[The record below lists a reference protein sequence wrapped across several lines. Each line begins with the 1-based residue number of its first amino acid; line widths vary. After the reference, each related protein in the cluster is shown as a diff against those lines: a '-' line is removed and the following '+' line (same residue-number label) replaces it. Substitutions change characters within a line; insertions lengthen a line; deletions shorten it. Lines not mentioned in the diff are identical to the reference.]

1 VAKRVGALGSRGAMP
16 TQPASTA
23 LGRALDDAMV
33 GRRGPLYELLARG
46 SGLPGARVNAALAST
61 FAQTCRGL
69 GRRAD
74 AVALAM
80 AHLSADEAPGA
91 TALEFLPVCG
101 LAALGARAAADE
113 GVRTRFLMEL
123 HARADDLRFR
133 VRDAV
138 IEALARIGG
147 ATGDT
152 LANDVAPWMDG
163 YFHAAAVVRA
173 LAHEAWLSNLHD
185 AGPVVARFDEAFVL
199 ARDAPRAAARY
210 PGRKALVEA
219 LGLAPGH
226 VAARFGVPVF
236 DMLARWSAVE
246 HPELRNA
253 ITATTRSPRLV
264 GRFAT
269 EIERVRRALLDAL
282 PPKRNP
288 DHDFGPTRDRS
299 GARRR
304 GK

>member
-1 VAKRVGALGSRGAMP
+1 MP
-16 TQPASTA
+16 TQPVSTA

-33 GRRGPLYELLARG
+33 GRSGPLYDLLARG
-46 SGLPGARVNAALAST
+46 SGLPGARVNAALASA

-101 LAALGARAAADE
+101 LAALGARAAADG
-113 GVRTRFLMEL
+113 GVRTQFLMEL

-138 IEALARIGG
+138 IDALARIGG

-219 LGLAPGH
+219 LGRAPGH

-253 ITATTRSPRLV
+253 ITATTRSSKLA
-264 GRFAT
+264 GRFAP
-269 EIERVRRALLDAL
+269 EIERVRRALLAAL

-299 GARRR
+299 GARHRR
-304 GK
+304 R

>member
-1 VAKRVGALGSRGAMP
+1 MP
-16 TQPASTA
+16 TQPVSTA

-33 GRRGPLYELLARG
+33 GRHGPLYDLLARG
-46 SGLPGARVNAALAST
+46 SGLPGARVNVALANA

-101 LAALGARAAADE
+101 LLALGARATTDE
-113 GVRTRFLMEL
+113 SVRTPFLAEL

-138 IEALARIGG
+138 IDALARVGG
-147 ATGDT
+147 AMGEA

-173 LAHEAWLSNLHD
+173 LAHEAWLSNLRD
-185 AGPVVARFDEAFVL
+185 AGPVVARFDEAFEL

-219 LGLAPGH
+219 LGRAPGQ

-246 HPELRNA
+246 DPELRGA
-253 ITATTRSPRLV
+253 IASTILSPKLAA
-264 GRFAT
+264 RFGPD
-269 EIERVRRALLDAL
+269 IERVHRGLLATR
-282 PPKRNP
+282 PPPRNP